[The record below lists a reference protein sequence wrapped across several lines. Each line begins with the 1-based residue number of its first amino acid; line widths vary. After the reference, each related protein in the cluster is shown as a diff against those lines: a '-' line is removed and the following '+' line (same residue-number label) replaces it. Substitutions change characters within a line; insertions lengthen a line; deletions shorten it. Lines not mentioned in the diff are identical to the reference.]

1 MSDQII
7 ARVSQSLAK
16 EQSLES
22 LVRQLLE
29 MLEMVTDMESTY
41 LTKVDVEA
49 RLQHIMFARNSQKMH
64 IPENFTVSWDYS
76 LCKRAIDENCFF
88 SDEVPD
94 RWGDCIAARNL
105 GITTFLSTPIHL
117 PDGSFYG
124 TLCAA
129 SSEKRQWSER
139 AEQVLQLFAGLI
151 AQYIQKEALVEQ
163 LREANAALIAQSYTD
178 SLTGLPNRRAIFE
191 NLTTLFSL
199 ARHLNHKIMIAFI
212 DLDNFKLINDTLG
225 HDTGDQ
231 LLKMVGERL
240 VSSVR
245 RENTVARLGGDEF
258 VLIAQELDSVEL
270 QAAHLAEIIG
280 VKLLEVLNKPYPLSK
295 ASRHCTPSIG
305 ITLFSNN
312 VGSIEK
318 LMKQADL
325 AMYKAKAAGRNVIRF
340 FDPEMEAYVNQRA
353 AMEKELRDGIE
364 AQQFVLYYQP
374 QIDGDG
380 QISPSGRGRICPDRP
395 GAG

>member
-64 IPENFTVSWDYS
+64 IPENFTVSSDYS

-212 DLDNFKLINDTLG
+212 DLDNFKLINDRFG
-225 HDTGDQ
+225 HNSGDLFLIQ
-231 LLKMVGERL
+231 VGERL
-240 VSSVR
+240 
-245 RENTVARLGGDEF
+245 NTLQQNGEVIGRLGGDEF
-258 VLIAQELDSVEL
+258 LVVSLNNENADIPSLRERIQQQIRGEYHLGDVDLYYPGASLGIVEVDPETTDADSAL
-270 QAAHLAEIIG
+270 HAADI
-280 VKLLEVLNKPYPLSK
+280 
-295 ASRHCTPSIG
+295 
-305 ITLFSNN
+305 
-312 VGSIEK
+312 
-318 LMKQADL
+318 
-325 AMYKAKAAGRNVIRF
+325 AMY
-340 FDPEMEAYVNQRA
+340 Q
-353 AMEKELRDGIE
+353 EKKHK
-364 AQQFVLYYQP
+364 QKTPFVAHSALH
-374 QIDGDG
+374 
-380 QISPSGRGRICPDRP
+380 S
-395 GAG
+395 

>member
-1 MSDQII
+1 VSDQII

-29 MLEMVTDMESTY
+29 MVTDMESTY
-41 LTKVDVEA
+41 LTKVDIEA

-64 IPENFTVSWDYS
+64 IPENFSVCWDYS

-88 SDEVPD
+88 SDDVPD

-105 GITTFLSTPIHL
+105 GITTFLSTPVHL

-129 SSEKRQWSER
+129 SSEKRPWSER

-178 SLTGLPNRRAIFE
+178 ALTGLPNRRAIFD

-199 ARHLNHKIMIAFI
+199 ARHLKCKAIVAFI
-212 DLDNFKLINDTLG
+212 DLDNFKLINDRFG
-225 HDTGDQ
+225 HNAGDLFLIQ
-231 LLKMVGERL
+231 VGERL
-240 VSSVR
+240 
-245 RENTVARLGGDEF
+245 NTLHQNGEIIGRLGGDEF
-258 VLIAQELDSVEL
+258 LVVS
-270 QAAHLAEIIG
+270 LADENANI
-280 VKLLEVLNKPYPLSK
+280 
-295 ASRHCTPSIG
+295 PS
-305 ITLFSNN
+305 L
-312 VGSIEK
+312 
-318 LMKQADL
+318 
-325 AMYKAKAAGRNVIRF
+325 
-340 FDPEMEAYVNQRA
+340 
-353 AMEKELRDGIE
+353 
-364 AQQFVLYYQP
+364 
-374 QIDGDG
+374 
-380 QISPSGRGRICPDRP
+380 RGRIEQQIRGEYRLGDINLFYP
-395 GAG
+395 GASLGIVEVDPETTDADSALHAADVAMYQEKKHKEKTPFVAHSALHS

>member
-41 LTKVDVEA
+41 LTKVDIEA

-64 IPENFTVSWDYS
+64 IPENFSVCWDYS

-88 SDEVPD
+88 SDDVPD

-105 GITTFLSTPIHL
+105 GITTFLSTPVHL

-129 SSEKRQWSER
+129 SSEKRPWSER

-178 SLTGLPNRRAIFE
+178 ALTGLPNRRAI
-191 NLTTLFSL
+191 
-199 ARHLNHKIMIAFI
+199 IAFI
-212 DLDNFKLINDTLG
+212 DLDNFKLINDRFG
-225 HDTGDQ
+225 HNAGDLFLIQ
-231 LLKMVGERL
+231 VGERL
-240 VSSVR
+240 
-245 RENTVARLGGDEF
+245 NTLHQNGEIIGRLGGDEF
-258 VLIAQELDSVEL
+258 LVVS
-270 QAAHLAEIIG
+270 LADENANI
-280 VKLLEVLNKPYPLSK
+280 
-295 ASRHCTPSIG
+295 PS
-305 ITLFSNN
+305 L
-312 VGSIEK
+312 
-318 LMKQADL
+318 
-325 AMYKAKAAGRNVIRF
+325 
-340 FDPEMEAYVNQRA
+340 
-353 AMEKELRDGIE
+353 
-364 AQQFVLYYQP
+364 
-374 QIDGDG
+374 
-380 QISPSGRGRICPDRP
+380 RGRIEQQIRGEYRLGDINLFYP
-395 GAG
+395 GASLGIVEVDPETTDADSALHAADVAMYQEKKHKEKTPFVAHSALHS

>member
-151 AQYIQKEALVEQ
+151 AQ
-163 LREANAALIAQSYTD
+163 SYTD

-212 DLDNFKLINDTLG
+212 DLDNFKLINDRFG
-225 HDTGDQ
+225 HNSGDLFLIQ
-231 LLKMVGERL
+231 VGERL
-240 VSSVR
+240 
-245 RENTVARLGGDEF
+245 NTLQQNGEVIGRLGGDEF
-258 VLIAQELDSVEL
+258 LVVSLNNENADISSLRERIQQQIRGEYHLDDVDLYYPGASLGIVEVDPETTDADSAL
-270 QAAHLAEIIG
+270 HAADI
-280 VKLLEVLNKPYPLSK
+280 
-295 ASRHCTPSIG
+295 
-305 ITLFSNN
+305 
-312 VGSIEK
+312 
-318 LMKQADL
+318 
-325 AMYKAKAAGRNVIRF
+325 AMY
-340 FDPEMEAYVNQRA
+340 Q
-353 AMEKELRDGIE
+353 EKKHK
-364 AQQFVLYYQP
+364 QKTPFVAHPALH
-374 QIDGDG
+374 
-380 QISPSGRGRICPDRP
+380 S
-395 GAG
+395 

>member
-16 EQSLES
+16 EQSQES

-94 RWGDCIAARNL
+94 RWGDCVAARNL

-129 SSEKRQWSER
+129 SSEKRQWSEH
-139 AEQVLQLFAGLI
+139 AEQVLQLFAG
-151 AQYIQKEALVEQ
+151 
-163 LREANAALIAQSYTD
+163 LIAQSYTD

-212 DLDNFKLINDTLG
+212 DLDNFKLINDRFG
-225 HDTGDQ
+225 HNSGDLFLIQ
-231 LLKMVGERL
+231 VGERL
-240 VSSVR
+240 
-245 RENTVARLGGDEF
+245 NTLQQNGEVIGRLGGDEF
-258 VLIAQELDSVEL
+258 LVVSLNNENADISSLRERIQQQIRGEYHLGDVDLYYPGASLGIVEVDPETTDADSAL
-270 QAAHLAEIIG
+270 HAADI
-280 VKLLEVLNKPYPLSK
+280 
-295 ASRHCTPSIG
+295 
-305 ITLFSNN
+305 
-312 VGSIEK
+312 
-318 LMKQADL
+318 
-325 AMYKAKAAGRNVIRF
+325 AMY
-340 FDPEMEAYVNQRA
+340 Q
-353 AMEKELRDGIE
+353 EKKHK
-364 AQQFVLYYQP
+364 QKTPFVTHSALH
-374 QIDGDG
+374 
-380 QISPSGRGRICPDRP
+380 S
-395 GAG
+395 

>member
-212 DLDNFKLINDTLG
+212 DLDNFKLINDRFG
-225 HDTGDQ
+225 HNS
-231 LLKMVGERL
+231 GE
-240 VSSVR
+240 VIG
-245 RENTVARLGGDEF
+245 RLGGDEF
-258 VLIAQELDSVEL
+258 LVVSLNNENADISSLRERIQQQIRGEYHLGDVDLYYPGASLGIVEVDPETTDADSAL
-270 QAAHLAEIIG
+270 HAADI
-280 VKLLEVLNKPYPLSK
+280 
-295 ASRHCTPSIG
+295 
-305 ITLFSNN
+305 
-312 VGSIEK
+312 
-318 LMKQADL
+318 
-325 AMYKAKAAGRNVIRF
+325 AMY
-340 FDPEMEAYVNQRA
+340 Q
-353 AMEKELRDGIE
+353 EKKHK
-364 AQQFVLYYQP
+364 QKTPFVAHPALH
-374 QIDGDG
+374 
-380 QISPSGRGRICPDRP
+380 S
-395 GAG
+395 

>member
-49 RLQHIMFARNSQKMH
+49 RLQHIMFARNSQKMY

-151 AQYIQKEALVEQ
+151 AQ
-163 LREANAALIAQSYTD
+163 SYTD

-212 DLDNFKLINDTLG
+212 DLDNFKLINDRFG
-225 HDTGDQ
+225 HNSGDLFLIQ
-231 LLKMVGERL
+231 VGERL
-240 VSSVR
+240 
-245 RENTVARLGGDEF
+245 NTLQQNGEVIGRLGGDEF
-258 VLIAQELDSVEL
+258 LVVSLNNENADISSLRERIQQQIRGEYHLGDVDLYYPGASLGIVEVDPETTDADSAL
-270 QAAHLAEIIG
+270 HAADI
-280 VKLLEVLNKPYPLSK
+280 
-295 ASRHCTPSIG
+295 
-305 ITLFSNN
+305 
-312 VGSIEK
+312 
-318 LMKQADL
+318 
-325 AMYKAKAAGRNVIRF
+325 AMY
-340 FDPEMEAYVNQRA
+340 Q
-353 AMEKELRDGIE
+353 EKKHK
-364 AQQFVLYYQP
+364 QKTPFVAHPALH
-374 QIDGDG
+374 
-380 QISPSGRGRICPDRP
+380 S
-395 GAG
+395 

>member
-151 AQYIQKEALVEQ
+151 AQ
-163 LREANAALIAQSYTD
+163 SYTD

-212 DLDNFKLINDTLG
+212 DLDNFKLINDRFG
-225 HDTGDQ
+225 HNSGDLFLIQ
-231 LLKMVGERL
+231 VGERL
-240 VSSVR
+240 
-245 RENTVARLGGDEF
+245 NTLQQNGEVIGRLGGDEF
-258 VLIAQELDSVEL
+258 LVVSLNNENADISSLRERIQQQIRGEYHLGDVDLYYPGASLGIVEVDPETTDADSAL
-270 QAAHLAEIIG
+270 HAADI
-280 VKLLEVLNKPYPLSK
+280 
-295 ASRHCTPSIG
+295 
-305 ITLFSNN
+305 
-312 VGSIEK
+312 
-318 LMKQADL
+318 
-325 AMYKAKAAGRNVIRF
+325 AMY
-340 FDPEMEAYVNQRA
+340 Q
-353 AMEKELRDGIE
+353 EKKHK
-364 AQQFVLYYQP
+364 QKTPFVAHSAP
-374 QIDGDG
+374 H
-380 QISPSGRGRICPDRP
+380 S
-395 GAG
+395 

>member
-178 SLTGLPNRRAIFE
+178 SLTGLPKLHVSVQGFFIARRNRNRAGR
-191 NLTTLFSL
+191 
-199 ARHLNHKIMIAFI
+199 ARRTIGIRYETAEEFRSGRKFHN
-212 DLDNFKLINDTLG
+212 
-225 HDTGDQ
+225 
-231 LLKMVGERL
+231 ERL
-240 VSSVR
+240 C
-245 RENTVARLGGDEF
+245 GGF
-258 VLIAQELDSVEL
+258 LTATQF
-270 QAAHLAEIIG
+270 
-280 VKLLEVLNKPYPLSK
+280 
-295 ASRHCTPSIG
+295 
-305 ITLFSNN
+305 FS
-312 VGSIEK
+312 
-318 LMKQADL
+318 
-325 AMYKAKAAGRNVIRF
+325 
-340 FDPEMEAYVNQRA
+340 
-353 AMEKELRDGIE
+353 
-364 AQQFVLYYQP
+364 
-374 QIDGDG
+374 
-380 QISPSGRGRICPDRP
+380 
-395 GAG
+395 